1 MREDSTVALQSLLN
15 RLAKGDRRAARQL
28 LERAHARLRKLTA
41 RILTGSFPALQPI
54 HDLELPVGGRHR
66 QAGPTPGRDRRPIA
80 VGPARL
86 VETCHGKP

>member
-41 RILTGSFPALQPI
+41 RILTGSFPA
-54 HDLELPVGGRHR
+54 
-66 QAGPTPGRDRRPIA
+66 
-80 VGPARL
+80 
-86 VETCHGKP
+86 

>member
-41 RILTGSFPALQPI
+41 RILTGSFPALQPV
-54 HDLELPVGGRHR
+54 HDSELPLGGRHG
-66 QAGPTPGRDRRPIA
+66 QAGPTLGRDRRPIA

-86 VETCHGKP
+86 VETCHGKQ